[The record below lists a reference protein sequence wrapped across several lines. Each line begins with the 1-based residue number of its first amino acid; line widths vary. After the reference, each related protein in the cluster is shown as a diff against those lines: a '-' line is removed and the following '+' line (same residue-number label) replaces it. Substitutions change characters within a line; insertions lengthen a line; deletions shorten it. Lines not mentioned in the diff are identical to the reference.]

1 MVCGEAIQEATC
13 AAFCWSCLEEFHEF
27 FPPYCPGC
35 GAAVPHPIEEGK
47 TCGHCGG
54 GKTRYD
60 RAVTLAPY
68 DGLLREQ
75 LLRAKK
81 PTGEQVAVA
90 LAHRLLERH
99 GEALRAA
106 ELDVVCPVPMH
117 WRRRLRRMTNSPS
130 TMASVIAQQLGVPL
144 ASGLLVRRRY
154 TVPQFQ
160 LSPTD
165 RQANV
170 RGAFRVAAGHKLQS
184 AHVLLVDDILTTG
197 ATVTQATRALRVAG
211 AAKVTVA
218 AVARS
223 YSDR

>member
-1 MVCGEAIQEATC
+1 MCGEALDRPTP
-13 AAFCWSCLEEFHEF
+13 AAFCRACLHEFAEFH
-27 FPPYCPGC
+27 PPYCPGC
-35 GAAVPHPIEEGK
+35 GATVPQPLAAGK

-60 RAVTLAPY
+60 LAVSLGPY
-68 DGLLREQ
+68 EGLLREQ

-90 LAHRLLERH
+90 LAHRLLQHHSEQ
-99 GEALRAA
+99 LQAA
-106 ELDVVCPVPMH
+106 DIDVVCPVPMH

-154 TVPQFQ
+154 TLPQFQ

-165 RQANV
+165 RLSNV
-170 RGAFRVAAGHKLQS
+170 RSAFRVAAGHRLQS

-197 ATVTQATRALRVAG
+197 ATVTQCSRALRHGG
-211 AAKVTVA
+211 AARVTVA